1 MYLLNVKVCEGGAF
15 SLSPTV
21 YPGGSGFKSRSVGEL
36 SVVVSFTPSRQRH
49 YNCFHTHISQLIFY
63 KFCPYVIGFQ
73 RNLKS

>member
-1 MYLLNVKVCEGGAF
+1 MPLLNVKLCEGGAF

-49 YNCFHTHISQLIFY
+49 HSSFLTHISQLIFINSVPT
-63 KFCPYVIGFQ
+63 C
-73 RNLKS
+73 